1 MNGSKLFRILK
12 NLYDAGVSAGRGKH
26 VLNDPIQYAAKAI
39 KELAREDS

>member
-26 VLNDPIQYAAKAI
+26 VLNDPIQYAAKQIRA
-39 KELAREDS
+39 LLNDG